1 MPVFLK
7 SLRLTSKLVLMIA
20 VATGLVGLGTWLY
33 VAQVNVAL
41 SAVDAEQGGIAPALA
56 AFDARGEAA
65 SSEARATWR
74 NSLTTIADASSLS
87 LDPEA
92 NTYHLMSATMFST
105 PALLA
110 ALGDA
115 AAMPA
120 NAGVADIAML
130 RERIAEARR
139 ALAESLRKSFA
150 ADPSFEAVIGAA
162 FANLDQSTATFE
174 AALAAGPTAA
184 QSAAAATALEHG
196 TAFGKAALGL
206 IGDTLAA
213 RRTALTG
220 TRMKMVGLVC
230 FGLLA
235 FAGLAVWIVRGVN
248 AEQAL
253 ERERGNRETERAE
266 TIKREADVNR
276 RILNALDNVTTNV
289 MIADA
294 DRTIVYVNRS
304 VQEMLIGA
312 ESDIRRDLP
321 GFDARKLIG
330 TSIDSLHKNPAHQT
344 QMLDRMNATMRAS
357 IKVGGRSFA
366 LTVNPI
372 VGENGT
378 RLGAVVEWL
387 DRTIEVATEQEV
399 SRIVEAAGRG
409 DFTQRISLEGKSGYF
424 GTLAASINQLLETS
438 SVGLGEVVRVLG
450 ALAKGDLTETI
461 SNEYHGTFGQLKA
474 DSNSTVQQL
483 ASIVSTIK
491 NATDTINVAASE
503 IAAGNQDL
511 SSRTEEQ
518 AASLEETA
526 SSMEQ
531 LTSTVKQNAESA
543 RQANLLAIGASEVAV
558 KGGSVVS
565 HVVSTMDAINDSSKK
580 IVEIISVIDGIAF
593 QTNILALN
601 AAVEAARAGEQGRGF
616 AVVAAEVRSLAQRSA
631 AAAKEI
637 KTLIG
642 DSVEKVGAGTRLVE
656 QAGKTMNEIV
666 TSVKRVT
673 DIMAEITAASEEQ
686 SSGIEQVNQ
695 AITQMDE
702 VTQQNAA
709 LVEQASA
716 AARSMEQQA
725 TDLASTVAVFVLS
738 HDARGTGAGDASGGS
753 SRVLPLPVRPGG
765 KTVGTSRRG
774 GRAAAAGRRAAL
786 EPALA
791 QSGDQWTEF

>member
-7 SLRLTSKLVLMIA
+7 SLRLTSKLVVMIA

-41 SAVDAEQGGIAPALA
+41 SAVDAEQGGISPARA

-74 NSLTTIADASSLS
+74 NSLTSIADASALS

-115 AAMPA
+115 AALPA

-130 RERIAEARR
+130 RERITEARQ
-139 ALAESLRKSFA
+139 ALAESLRKSLA
-150 ADPSFEAVIGAA
+150 ADPLFETVIGAA
-162 FANLDQSTATFE
+162 YAAFDQSIASVE

-184 QSAAAATALEHG
+184 QSATAATFVSALEHG
-196 TAFGKAALGL
+196 TVFGKAALGL

-220 TRMKMVGLVC
+220 TRMKMVGLV
-230 FGLLA
+230 FVGLLA

-253 ERERGNRETERAE
+253 ERERANREAERAE
-266 TIKREADVNR
+266 AIKREADVNR

-304 VQEMLIGA
+304 VQEMLIAA

-344 QMLDRMNATMRAS
+344 QMLDRMSTTMRAS

-387 DRTIEVATEQEV
+387 DRTVELATEQEV

-409 DFTQRISLEGKSGYF
+409 DFSQRISLDGKSGYF

-491 NATDTINVAASE
+491 HATDTINVAASE

-738 HDARGTGAGDASGGS
+738 HDARAAAAGDASGSS
-753 SRVLPLPVRPGG
+753 SRVLPLPVRPGA
-765 KTVGTSRRG
+765 KTVGTSRR
-774 GRAAAAGRRAAL
+774 AGRRAAL

-791 QSGDQWTEF
+791 QAGDQWTEF